1 MELAGTLI
9 EFDPGHAGEYSVA
22 LPPAGRLGVWLWR
35 SWRWFIHDLGHIL
48 SLCLG
53 AGLAAGTMLSLL
65 RGLDSIA
72 GGVRV
77 GAYMATSFF
86 YTAILAAALA
96 FGLSLSEPVLL
107 RRRGGQGKASFL
119 QPLGGVEALS
129 IGLGTLFF
137 GTAHVLIA
145 WANDVLGNPQ
155 YPRGLMV
162 LAGYLVGLG
171 LSLALYHLPEQRLH
185 QNALKWALRLIVA
198 ALFPVLA
205 QLMVF
210 ASGQDWG
217 VLALDYTG
225 GDLSNLLGRFTRV
238 SQWLAVHARS
248 FTLIDAGLVGMILM
262 AGVGIGLS
270 VAEALYAQWQAA
282 VHPVQD

>member
-1 MELAGTLI
+1 
-9 EFDPGHAGEYSVA
+9 
-22 LPPAGRLGVWLWR
+22 
-35 SWRWFIHDLGHIL
+35 
-48 SLCLG
+48 
-53 AGLAAGTMLSLL
+53 MLSLL

-155 YPRGLMV
+155 YPRGL
-162 LAGYLVGLG
+162 LVGLG